1 MFSVFS
7 KKAKNASIL
16 NPTEQRPIP
25 EVQKTRLRDNDVE
38 SRVTDLKNLD
48 DSTGAIVEPGWVVST
63 RQISQAAEE
72 LGLKVDVLEW
82 MLRAAKHSRRPVLK
96 TLLSEIEESISRLEK
111 AFESFGPPVPT
122 SYKENNPAPSV
133 PRIGKETVRAGDA
146 AAGHQNVDRM
156 RTSIQHRSR
165 IGK

>member
-1 MFSVFS
+1 MFSVFT

-82 MLRAAKHSRRPVLK
+82 MFRAANHSRRPFLK

-146 AAGHQNVDRM
+146 AAGHHPSNRNPPERD
-156 RTSIQHRSR
+156 HRSE
-165 IGK
+165 I